1 MIKEAY
7 VSFKV
12 AKILKEKG
20 FPQEYD
26 VYHSMVYNEE
36 DYEDE
41 YEVQRMVTET
51 RFIKAGTLSSYP
63 VGVPEPKCYAPT
75 HQMAMA
81 WLREVHNIFIVIEPH
96 MYDYINEKNSSY
108 VISLWQGD
116 NYSEN
121 ITSKDYPTYEE
132 AVEAALKYSLENL
145 I

>member
-7 VSFKV
+7 VSLEV
-12 AKILKEKG
+12 AKLLKEKG
-20 FPQEYD
+20 FNEATNRYYNAQHDEIRTVSDTFMTYWN
-26 VYHSMVYNEE
+26 NEE
-36 DYEDE
+36 HMKVLMMEGALA
-41 YEVQRMVTET
+41 
-51 RFIKAGTLSSYP
+51 I
-63 VGVPEPKCYAPT
+63 PT